1 VLINLVSSNSIE
13 KLDYL
18 KKITKLVQA
27 LMKISKENI
36 KVAQVLEKDVNTI
49 FQVFIKH
56 IILLTS
62 LLLLTLL

>member
-1 VLINLVSSNSIE
+1 MLINLVSSNSIE